1 MIKMSIGDIKSKD
14 DFDKLLKSCC
24 NTMMRNKNKLWN
36 LYQDYTFE
44 LSVTFPFRVGEVMS
58 MEINCSKIVYDEKK
72 EKIEIKKGED
82 KK

>member
-1 MIKMSIGDIKSKD
+1 MYQLNEKEFEDV
-14 DFDKLLKSCC
+14 LKSCC
-24 NTMMRNKNKLWN
+24 ETLMRNKDKLWN

>member
-1 MIKMSIGDIKSKD
+1 
-14 DFDKLLKSCC
+14 
-24 NTMMRNKNKLWN
+24 MRNKDKLWN

-72 EKIEIKKGED
+72 EKIKIKKGED

>member
-1 MIKMSIGDIKSKD
+1 MYQLNEKEFEDV
-14 DFDKLLKSCC
+14 LKSCC
-24 NTMMRNKNKLWN
+24 ETLMRNKDKLWN

-58 MEINCSKIVYDEKK
+58 MEINCSKMVYKEIK
-72 EKIEIKKGED
+72 EKIKIKKGED